1 MDRYQALE
9 DQIRSELASEGIEL
23 LLPIA
28 PDLFLSSSDDDY
40 DDAELA
46 CRLPSAGID
55 PPTWTLDTLRLQFE
69 DAFKIMKTSTLNNH
83 SNRLLYT
90 EVSYFD
96 KLRQQPANMGVS
108 KCLNKIPVSS
118 LSLEEFK
125 ETYISQGGTPVL
137 IEGIPEEGNWPAKDR
152 WTDISLFIELYG
164 DIPIK
169 VMEKNTVHGMGRA
182 FNVRIPIALYYDYAM
197 SNKADDPFYG
207 FELDFTEKRL
217 KLLEDYSTPD
227 FFKED
232 FYNLNERTREFYPNY
247 RHFIIGG
254 ERTGTNLHV
263 DPKCTGAWNT
273 LLYGHKKWA
282 LFPPGTDEEYI
293 NQLQVAAYAKMPAA
307 YWWQDV
313 VTNMKPNLGMI
324 ECIQNP
330 GETIFVPA
338 GWWHTVLNLDFT
350 IAITENLLIPETLPR
365 VWPELKASWTAFTD
379 FLEETEKELVGPLS
393 SSIGS
398 GLSINPNVAS
408 MYY

>member
-1 MDRYQALE
+1 MEKKDKFQALE

-28 PDLFLSSSDDDY
+28 PDLFLSSSDDEADP
-40 DDAELA
+40 EPN
-46 CRLPSAGID
+46 RLDSTP
-55 PPTWTLDTLRLQFE
+55 WTRESLRLE
-69 DAFKIMKTSTLNNH
+69 YIDAFEIMKSSTLNNH
-83 SNRLLYT
+83 SLKNLYT
-90 EVSYFD
+90 EFIHF
-96 KLRQQPANMGVS
+96 KNFCENQPVNISSRSLQRIWV
-108 KCLNKIPVSS
+108 NS

-125 ETYISQGGTPVL
+125 ETYISNGGTPVI
-137 IEGIPEEGNWPAKDR
+137 IEGIPEQENWAAKDR
-152 WTDISLFIELYG
+152 WTDLSLFIELYG

-169 VMEKNTVHGMGRA
+169 VMEKFTDHGMGRA

-197 SNKADDPFYG
+197 NNTADDPFYG
-207 FELDFTEKRL
+207 FELDFTEKRA
-217 KLLEDYSTPD
+217 KLLEDYNPPD

-254 ERTGTNLHV
+254 ERTGSNLHV

-273 LLYGHKKWA
+273 LLSGHKKWA

-293 NQLQVAAYAKMPAA
+293 QQLQGATYAKKPAT

-313 VTNMKPNLGMI
+313 VPNIKPNMGMI
-324 ECIQNP
+324 ECIQYP

-338 GWWHTVLNLDFT
+338 GWWHAVLNLDFT

-365 VWPELKASWTAFTD
+365 VWPELKSTWTKFAE
-379 FLEETEKELVGPLS
+379 FLEETESQLVGHLS
-393 SSIGS
+393 SSS
-398 GLSINPNVAS
+398 NWSKTSNVAS
-408 MYY
+408 YTYY